1 MLLRVDMKAG
11 ADINKIYQFRF
22 CMVLKLKKAVL
33 LLRYEKSHN
42 KGIVQNVENK
52 NKFF

>member
-1 MLLRVDMKAG
+1 MSLRR
-11 ADINKIYQFRF
+11 NKR
-22 CMVLKLKKAVL
+22 L

>member
-1 MLLRVDMKAG
+1 MKKTILSVTAI
-11 ADINKIYQFRF
+11 A
-22 CMVLKLKKAVL
+22 AVCISGCISAYAATQL